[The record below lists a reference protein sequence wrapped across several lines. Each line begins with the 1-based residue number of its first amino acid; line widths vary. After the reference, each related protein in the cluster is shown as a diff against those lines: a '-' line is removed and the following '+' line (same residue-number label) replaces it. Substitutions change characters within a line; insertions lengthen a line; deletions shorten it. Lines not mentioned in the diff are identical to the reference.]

1 MSTPTLRFSRLCG
14 ADHPQV
20 GGKNS
25 ALGELIGNL
34 TQAGVRVPD
43 GFATTADSYRAFL
56 QTDDLR
62 GRLER
67 ELAGLDR
74 TDLSALEAKSAALRE
89 LVLATPL
96 PQDLHAAIAE
106 NCAQLKQAGAES
118 FAVRSSATAED
129 LPDAS
134 FAGQQDTFLN
144 IPAEAVPEY
153 VRRVYASLFT
163 ARAITYRAHQ
173 GFEDTAVAMSVG
185 VQRMV
190 RSDLGASGVMFTID
204 TESGFPDVV
213 LINAAWGLGENVVQ
227 GAVNPDEFYLSKRAV
242 ADGRPGILR
251 RTLGAKQQKMIYAP
265 DATAVRNVDTDE
277 DERQRFCLNDKQLAE
292 LATLALKIER
302 HYGRAMDIE
311 WALDGRDGQLYI
323 VQARPET
330 VAGRTDPGR
339 TQHFKLEE
347 RAEALVSGRAIGRRI
362 AAGPVRRVQS
372 LDQLGTVQKGDVL
385 VTEMT
390 DPDWEPAMQRA
401 GAIVTD
407 RGGRTCHAA
416 IIARELGLP
425 AVVGCG
431 DASRQLTDA
440 VDVTVCCAEGETGHI
455 YPGRLKFSVEEQAPD
470 LPPLPFELGLNIGN
484 PEQAFSL
491 ARLPAAGVGLARLEF
506 IINTLIGV
514 HPQAVLG
521 ADDLPE
527 ALRRSVYER
536 SAGYKTPRDFYVGKL
551 VEGVSTLGAA
561 FYPRPVIV
569 RLSDFKSNEYANL
582 MGGNQFEPHED
593 NPMLGFRGASRY
605 LAAQFMECFK
615 MECEALR
622 HVRET
627 MGFDN
632 VQIMVPFVRTLE
644 EARQVVALLEANGL
658 RRGENKLRV
667 LMMCEV
673 PSNAILADEFL
684 QFFDGFSIGSND
696 LTQFT
701 LGLDR
706 DSGTIAHLFDERD
719 PAVKAMLK
727 RAIEACRAQNKY
739 VGICGQG
746 PSDYPDLAEWLMQQG
761 IQSVS
766 LNPDS
771 LLETWEF
778 LGKKLG
784 IVNS

>member
-1 MSTPTLRFSRLCG
+1 MPCPILWFSQLS
-14 ADHPQV
+14 AANLPQV

-25 ALGELIGNL
+25 ALGELIGHL
-34 TQAGVRVPD
+34 TEAGVRVPD
-43 GFATTADSYRAFL
+43 GFATTADIYREFL
-56 QTDDLR
+56 KTDGL
-62 GRLER
+62 GAWLSA
-67 ELAGLDR
+67 ELAKLDR
-74 TDLSALEAKSAALRE
+74 TDLAALEAKSAALRE
-89 LVLATPL
+89 RILAAPL
-96 PQDLHAAIAE
+96 PADLHQAIAE
-106 NCAQLKQAGAES
+106 GCAKLAKDGAGS

-129 LPDAS
+129 LPQAS
-134 FAGQQDTFLN
+134 FAGQQDTYLN
-144 IPAEAVPEY
+144 IPAEAVPDY
-153 VRRVYASLFT
+153 VRRVFASLFT

-173 GFEDTAVAMSVG
+173 GFDDTAVAISVG

-204 TESGFPDVV
+204 TESGCPEVV

-227 GAVNPDEFYLSKRAV
+227 GSVNPDEFYLSKRAV
-242 ADGRPGILR
+242 EAGRPGILR
-251 RTLGAKQQKMIYAP
+251 RALGSKQQKMIYA
-265 DATAVRNVDTDE
+265 DSGAAVQNIDTSAE
-277 DERQRFCLNDKQLAE
+277 DRRRFCLTDAQLAE
-292 LATLALKIER
+292 LAALGLKIER

-311 WALDGRDGQLYI
+311 WALDGQDGRLYI

-330 VAGRTDPGR
+330 VASHAAPGL

-347 RAEALVSGRAIGRRI
+347 TAEPLASGRAIGRRI
-362 AAGPVRRVQS
+362 GSGRVRRVHS
-372 LDQLGTVQKGDVL
+372 LQELGTVQKGDVL

-401 GAIVTD
+401 AAIVTD

-431 DASRQLTDA
+431 NASSILAQADT
-440 VDVTVCCAEGETGHI
+440 VTVSCAEGETGYI
-455 YPGRLKFSVEEQAPD
+455 YPGLLKFSVEEEAPD
-470 LPPLPFELGLNIGN
+470 LPPLPFDLNLNIGN

-491 ARLPAAGVGLARLEF
+491 AQLPAAGVGLARLEF

-521 ADDLPE
+521 VESLSPE
-527 ALRRSVYER
+527 LQQTIKDR
-536 SAGYKTPRDFYVGKL
+536 SAGYASPKDFYTGKL
-551 VEGVSTLGAA
+551 VEGIATLGAA

-582 MGGNQFEPHED
+582 IGGSQFEPLED

-605 LAAQFMECFK
+605 LASQFAACFQL
-615 MECEALR
+615 ECEALR
-622 HVRET
+622 EVRET

-632 VQIMVPFVRTLE
+632 VQIMVPFVRTLD
-644 EARQVVALLEANGL
+644 EARQVVELLKIHGL
-658 RRGENKLRV
+658 ARGENGLKV

-673 PSNAILADEFL
+673 PSNAVLADEFL
-684 QFFDGFSIGSND
+684 EFFDGFSIGSND

-706 DSGTIAHLFDERD
+706 DSGVIAHLFDERD

-727 RAIEACRAQNKY
+727 RAIEACLAQGKY

-771 LLETWEF
+771 LLDTWAF
-778 LGKKLG
+778 LGKQLA
-784 IVNS
+784 VD

>member
-1 MSTPTLRFSRLCG
+1 MSSPILWFNRLSG

-34 TQAGVRVPD
+34 TEAGVRVPD
-43 GFATTADSYRAFL
+43 GFATTAGSYRAFL
-56 QTDDLR
+56 ETQDL
-62 GRLER
+62 GTWLDR

-74 TDLSALEAKSAALRE
+74 TDLSALEAKSAALRDRI
-89 LVLATPL
+89 LATPL
-96 PQDLHAAIAE
+96 PDDLHAAIVE
-106 NCAQLKQAGAES
+106 GCAQLGKDGADS

-129 LPDAS
+129 LPQAS
-134 FAGQQDTFLN
+134 FAGQQDTYLN

-204 TESGFPDVV
+204 TESGCPEVV
-213 LINAAWGLGENVVQ
+213 LINGAWGLGENVVQ
-227 GAVNPDEFYLSKRAV
+227 GSVNPDEFYLSKRAV
-242 ADGRPGILR
+242 EAGRPGVLR
-251 RTLGAKQQKMIYAP
+251 RTLGSKQQKMIYA
-265 DATAVRNVDTDE
+265 DDGSAVRNVDTGE
-277 DERQRFCLNDKQLAE
+277 DERRRFCLEDEQLAE
-292 LATLALKIER
+292 LATLGLKIER

-311 WALDGRDGQLYI
+311 WALDGRDGLLYI

-330 VAGRTDPGR
+330 VASHAGAGR

-347 RAEALVSGRAIGRRI
+347 RAEPLVSGRAIGRRI
-362 AAGPVRRVQS
+362 AGGRVRRVRS
-372 LDQLGTVQKGDVL
+372 LEELGTVQAGDVL

-401 GAIVTD
+401 AAIVTD

-431 DASRQLTDA
+431 DASRTLADA
-440 VDVTVCCAEGETGHI
+440 GEVTVCCAEGETGHI
-455 YPGRLKFSVEEQAPD
+455 YPGLLKFSVEEQAPD
-470 LPPLPFELGLNIGN
+470 LPPLPFELSLNIGN
-484 PEQAFSL
+484 PEQAFGL
-491 ARLPAAGVGLARLEF
+491 AQLPAAGVGLARLEF

-521 ADDLPE
+521 ADGLSPE
-527 ALRRSVYER
+527 LKQTIQER
-536 SAGYKTPRDFYVGKL
+536 SAGYASPRDFYVGKL
-551 VEGVSTLGAA
+551 VEGIATLGAA

-582 MGGNQFEPHED
+582 LGGSQFEPQED

-605 LAAQFMECFK
+605 LAEQFVECFRL
-615 MECEALR
+615 ECEALR
-622 HVRET
+622 RVRET

-632 VQIMVPFVRTLE
+632 VQIMVPFVRTLD
-644 EARQVVALLEANGL
+644 EARQVIELLKANGL
-658 RRGENKLRV
+658 TRGENGLRV

-673 PSNAILADEFL
+673 PSNAVLADEFL
-684 QFFDGFSIGSND
+684 EFFDGFSIGSND

-706 DSGTIAHLFDERD
+706 DSGVIAHLFDERD

-771 LLETWEF
+771 LLDTWEF
-778 LGKKLG
+778 LGKTLAKA
-784 IVNS
+784 